1 MKTLYE
7 KIITLY
13 PQLTDAD
20 FMPGRGT
27 IMLQNDSD
35 GRGDYIKEWNHAT
48 LAKPTDAQLAS
59 IE

>member
-1 MKTLYE
+1 MTTLYE
-7 KIITLY
+7 KIIQIY
-13 PQLTDAD
+13 PELTDAD

-35 GRGDYIKEWNHAT
+35 GRGDYIREWNHAT
-48 LAKPTDAQLAS
+48 LAKPTDEQLAS